1 MKAQRHIL
9 ILNLIREHPVGTQ
22 EELGEL
28 LRAMDVEVTQATL
41 SRDIKELG
49 LTKLVMADGSYRYA
63 VPAEKEKADVI
74 RRAERIFADA
84 VVNID
89 YTDNL
94 IVIKTLNGTA
104 QGVAAALDNLEWVE
118 LLGTIAGDDT
128 ILIIVRLREQV
139 EQVLER
145 LYKLRRSANA

>member
-1 MKAQRHIL
+1 MKAQRHAL
-9 ILNLIREHPVGTQ
+9 ILTLIREHLVGTQ

-28 LRAMDVEVTQATL
+28 LRRENVEVTQATL

-49 LTKLVMADGSYRYA
+49 LTKLVMPDGNYRYA
-63 VPAEKEKADVI
+63 LPSEKEKADVI
-74 RRAERIFADA
+74 RRAERIFEDA
-84 VVNID
+84 VVSID

-104 QGVAAALDNLEWVE
+104 QGVAAALDNLEWSE
-118 LLGTIAGDDT
+118 LLGTIGGDDT
-128 ILIIVRLREQV
+128 ILIIVRRREHV
-139 EQVLER
+139 ENVLER